1 MLPNLSSFK
10 EKENFLLSTVGV
22 NAKVVKLEMMAPGLC
37 LTVPSPTAVR
47 MHLYTSVHQ
56 LGNSAVSKQLTNL
69 NHIPIC
75 SHSYTFSGHINIKPP
90 RTSLVV
96 RWLRIHLLMQG
107 TRVWSLV
114 QDNSTCCQATKPVH
128 HERSHWNA
136 KPVYHPLESTAFTFC
151 N

>member
-10 EKENFLLSTVGV
+10 EKESSLLSTVGV

-37 LTVPSPTAVR
+37 LTVPSPTAAR

-56 LGNSAVSKQLTNL
+56 LGSSAVSKQLTNL
-69 NHIPIC
+69 SRIPIC
-75 SHSYTFSGHINIKPP
+75 SHSYPFSGHINIKPP

-107 TRVWSLV
+107 TRV
-114 QDNSTCCQATKPVH
+114 
-128 HERSHWNA
+128 
-136 KPVYHPLESTAFTFC
+136 
-151 N
+151 